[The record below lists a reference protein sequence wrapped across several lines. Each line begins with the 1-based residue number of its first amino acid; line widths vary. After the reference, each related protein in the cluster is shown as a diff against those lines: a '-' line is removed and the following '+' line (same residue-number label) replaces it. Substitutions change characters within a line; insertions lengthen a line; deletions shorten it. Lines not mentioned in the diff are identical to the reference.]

1 MGFIILKKLLENTR
15 HLERAKRVERS
26 LDSSGLRARLA
37 RDDCLF
43 MTNVTFIGFGEIGSA
58 LSHVI
63 GKKARIKVW
72 DKDLSR
78 IPGKPIT
85 IETALKNAEVVF
97 LCVPSWVV
105 RDVCKQISLLLDKKT
120 VVISLAKGLEDKTLK
135 TMDAV
140 LEECLPKKQ
149 LSGIFGGPL
158 LAEELLADL
167 PGIGVLGAKS
177 TVVFIALKP
186 LFEKSKLRLEYTS
199 DPRTVAL
206 ASVLKNVYAVGL
218 GIADGLG
225 WGWNAKGWLAAKAMD
240 EMNIIAR
247 LLGAD
252 ARVMAGAAGGGDFFA
267 TAMSPDSRN
276 RETGRE
282 IAIKGKCVKTS
293 EGCHSI
299 APVLKL
305 VNDSK
310 KHLPFLLALDR
321 IVNKHEKPKKVFE
334 NLIRSGS

>member
-1 MGFIILKKLLENTR
+1 MGEGVRKYNMKNI
-15 HLERAKRVERS
+15 
-26 LDSSGLRARLA
+26 
-37 RDDCLF
+37 
-43 MTNVTFIGFGEIGSA
+43 TFIGFGEIGSA

-63 GKKARIKVW
+63 GKKAKIKVW
-72 DKDLSR
+72 DKDPSR

-85 IETALKNAEVVF
+85 IETALKNAEIVF

-105 RDVCKQISLLLDKKT
+105 RDVCKQISPLLTKKT
-120 VVISLAKGLEDKTLK
+120 IVISLAKGLEDKTLK

-149 LSGIFGGPL
+149 MFGILGGPL

-167 PGIGVLGAKS
+167 PGIGILGSKDQS
-177 TVVFIALKP
+177 VFAALKP

-206 ASVLKNVYAVGL
+206 ASVLKNIYAVGL
-218 GIADGLG
+218 GIAEGLG
-225 WGWNAKGWLAAKAMD
+225 WGWNAKGWLSAKGLD

-267 TAMSPDSRN
+267 TAMSPNSRN
-276 RETGRE
+276 HEIGRE
-282 IAIKGKCVKTS
+282 IAIAGKCVKTS
-293 EGCHSI
+293 EGCRSV

-310 KHLPFLLALDR
+310 KYLPFLLALDR
-321 IVNKHEKPKKVFE
+321 IINKHEKPKKVFE
-334 NLIRSGS
+334 DLLRSGS